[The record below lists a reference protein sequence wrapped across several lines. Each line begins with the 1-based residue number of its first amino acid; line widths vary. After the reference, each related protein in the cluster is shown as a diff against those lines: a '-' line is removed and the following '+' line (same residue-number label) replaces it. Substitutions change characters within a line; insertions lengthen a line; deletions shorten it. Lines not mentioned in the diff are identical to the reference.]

1 MSSKNVSISFSAQIG
16 ELLDGVKGAKSALE
30 SLGTSVNAISSGFE
44 KLAAFAG
51 ISFSIDGIKD
61 FAETMAQLGAR
72 IDTAHQ
78 ILGLSTTDV
87 QKYGFVAK
95 ATGTDSDTL
104 VQTIGRLQQNLERA
118 QSGIGPTALALQAL
132 GLSAKALAALP
143 IDQQMLKLSD
153 AFAKYADGGKKA
165 ALANELVRN
174 GAQTLLPAFDKGSE
188 GIKALTDAAV
198 NAGTV
203 MTSQTV
209 TALAAVEL
217 KGITLKASLEAL
229 GGTLIADSTGLSTFS
244 DWLTNAA
251 SDMTALASTG
261 QLGTLVAKVMSE
273 AWERLGRDV
282 ALAATLVG
290 DFFTKAHF
298 SDIASDYKAGLA
310 SIEDA
315 DSNYV
320 AQLDA
325 MVAHAKVAYKDLLLA
340 QSGTGDNRP
349 PPPSSAQPNTA
360 AINAAMSAAA
370 EQIKLADE
378 VYAQQA
384 ERLSAEVKLHQ
395 ITYTQENQA
404 LLAALDVRQAAEL
417 AAVAREASTG
427 GLSVAQAQKIA
438 NEKLEIDQKYVQARQ
453 KVIDQGVQEEAQKWQ
468 GVLQPIESAWNSQ
481 LRGMLAGTETF
492 GQAMK
497 KIAGDMVIT
506 WIEGAEKMVVNW
518 TAGELAKTT
527 ATTAGVA
534 ARTGAEQAGASVSL
548 ATQIAANLKAIGSD
562 AAKVFADVF
571 AYLSPVMGPFAAAP
585 AAAASALVLGAET
598 LMPSA
603 AIGGYVVSDGL
614 AMIHGGETI
623 LPARINQPYSGGAG
637 GGSQN
642 INLNLSAFNP
652 SGLQQVI
659 RQMMPQMAREL
670 GSYQQLNPST
680 A

>member
-1 MSSKNVSISFSAQIG
+1 MR
-16 ELLDGVKGAKSALE
+16 KSAE
-30 SLGTSVNAISSGFE
+30 N
-44 KLAAFAG
+44 AG
-51 ISFSIDGIKD
+51 IIVSRD
-61 FAETMAQLGAR
+61 
-72 IDTAHQ
+72 
-78 ILGLSTTDV
+78 
-87 QKYGFVAK
+87 
-95 ATGTDSDTL
+95 
-104 VQTIGRLQQNLERA
+104 
-118 QSGIGPTALALQAL
+118 
-132 GLSAKALAALP
+132 
-143 IDQQMLKLSD
+143 
-153 AFAKYADGGKKA
+153 
-165 ALANELVRN
+165 
-174 GAQTLLPAFDKGSE
+174 
-188 GIKALTDAAV
+188 
-198 NAGTV
+198 
-203 MTSQTV
+203 TV
-209 TALAAVEL
+209 TALDNA
-217 KGITLKASLEAL
+217 
-229 GGTLIADSTGLSTFS
+229 GT
-244 DWLTNAA
+244 
-251 SDMTALASTG
+251 ASTTLRASITS
-261 QLGTLVAKVMSE
+261 LGEAIVAQFSPSIIKAE
-273 AWERLGRDV
+273 NDLATFTGD
-282 ALAATLVG
+282 LAAMIQTS
-290 DFFTKAHF
+290 HF
-298 SDIASDYKAGLA
+298 GEYVMAELNGAVREFGVNVAWTAKQLA
-310 SIEDA
+310 DMAQPWRWNEVLDDWRKGNEGVLAIQKETDDRA
-315 DSNYV
+315 V
-320 AQLDA
+320 AMATAAKAQLQ
-325 MVAHAKVAYKDLLLA
+325 KILA
-340 QSGTGDNRP
+340 TPDPTTKP
-349 PPPSSAQPNTA
+349 PPPPLAVPNTA
-360 AINAAMSAAA
+360 AINAGMSAAQ
-370 EQIKLADE
+370 EQIKLADQ

-384 ERLSAEVKLHQ
+384 ERLSSEVKLHQ
-395 ITYTQENQA
+395 ITYSQETEA
-404 LLAALDVRQAAEL
+404 LLSALDVRKSAEL
-417 AAVAREASTG
+417 AAVAAEAGTG
-427 GLSVAQAQKIA
+427 NLSVAQAQKIA
-438 NEKLEIDQKYVQARQ
+438 NQKLEIDQKYVQARQ